1 MKRHQITFLFAIAI
15 TFLFSSCSLLGVS
28 VGSDSGGGTRMSGS
42 GNYES
47 YKVLKIP
54 YGHIPPS
61 GQYKVWVPGTPPG
74 KQAKPTTYAQAKKDC
89 PANAWIISRTG
100 SDNKLLKVQ
109 KCGSVPGKV
118 VSTETYI
125 IDNDAQNDNNGNNGN
140 GKGNGN
146 SNGNGKSK
154 K

>member
-1 MKRHQITFLFAIAI
+1 MKLFPLA
-15 TFLFSSCSLLGVS
+15 LGVIFALLLQS
-28 VGSDSGGGTRMSGS
+28 CAFLNDTLGSGNGDEGGGGTRGQSNG
-42 GNYES
+42 GTYES

-61 GQYKVWVPGTPPG
+61 GQCRVWVPGKPPG
-74 KQAKPTTYAQAKKDC
+74 KQASSTSCSQAKKDC

-109 KCGSVPGKV
+109 KCGSIPGKV

-125 IDNDAQNDNNGNNGN
+125 IDNDAQNDNNNGKGNSN

-146 SNGNGKSK
+146 GKK
-154 K
+154 